1 MSRYQNAVSRP
12 LMRTESV
19 FVPQSISPIAL
30 MMLARAAGLSAGGTL
45 SSRSRLITSAAEAAI
60 FGKSS
65 GREPGPKSWQRF
77 GRAGGLG
84 GMVKLKGRILSRRA
98 LLPGGR
104 PVIG

>member
-1 MSRYQNAVSRP
+1 
-12 LMRTESV
+12 MRTERV

-84 GMVKLKGRILSRRA
+84 GMVKLKGAILSQGHCC
-98 LLPGGR
+98 PGAR

>member
-1 MSRYQNAVSRP
+1 
-12 LMRTESV
+12 MRTERV

-65 GREPGPKSWQRF
+65 GREPGPKSWQRL

-98 LLPGGR
+98 LLPGAR